1 MKKLFKGFVAK
12 VEVLKS
18 ERATEDKN
26 GLKPVILIGIA
37 GEIPSRTVISGT
49 VAQRMGIYEGDVY
62 LFQAEELDEDIMYGR
77 QFSFMAISKQL
88 SAIETLQASD
98 YVGKLRIINVDEVQ
112 PIDDL
117 IPEGALELD
126 KS

>member
-1 MKKLFKGFVAK
+1 MKKQFKGFLAK

-18 ERATEDKN
+18 ERASEDKN
-26 GLKPVILIGIA
+26 GLMPVILVGIA

-62 LFQAEELDEDIMYGR
+62 LFQADELDEDIMYGR
-77 QFSFMAISKQL
+77 QFTFMAISKPL

-98 YVGKLRIINVDEVQ
+98 FVGKLRIINVDAVEEA
-112 PIDDL
+112 DEY
-117 IPEGALELD
+117 IPDGALELD
-126 KS
+126 KA

>member
-1 MKKLFKGFVAK
+1 MKKHFKGFVAK

-26 GLKPVILIGIA
+26 GLMPVILIGIA

-62 LFQAEELDEDIMYGR
+62 LFQADELEEDAMYGR
-77 QFSFMAISKQL
+77 QFTFIAISKQL
-88 SAIETLQASD
+88 SAIETLQAGD
-98 YVGKLRIINVDEVQ
+98 FVGKLKIINVDALESS
-112 PIDDL
+112 DEF
-117 IPEGALELD
+117 IPDGALELD
-126 KS
+126 RA